1 MKILTVYEKYYE
13 FNFYI
18 YINNL
23 IIKKF
28 ILFFHLE
35 IVIYLKIIFY
45 YPFLF
50 FL

>member
-13 FNFYI
+13 FIFYI

-28 ILFFHLE
+28 YF
-35 IVIYLKIIFY
+35 IFSS
-45 YPFLF
+45 
-50 FL
+50 